1 MFEGASFSP
10 PWWAMF
16 TARSDSQSVSDAPA
30 DAAAS
35 RPSSPEPA
43 HAVVR
48 VVTLRRMSKP
58 LTFLATVALTLGL
71 SSPAQAVVGGQDA
84 EPDEYPYVAH
94 IVIDRS
100 FQCTG
105 TLVTPRHVV
114 TAAHCSSLAPGG
126 IANVPIGQPGQ
137 LIELSI
143 GAHSTPS
150 FNLLGGY
157 ESDGEE
163 HVASAVHVNPGYA
176 GLGSVSHDAAIV
188 ELDTPSAKTP
198 VKVASAEE
206 RSLWTAGTV
215 ATIAGFGVTESG
227 GDQPDVLQEARVP
240 IVADEVAAEA
250 YPYLVEGVD
259 PLFGGFE
266 SETQVAAGYPEG
278 GVDTCQGD
286 SGGPLLVSA
295 GTEMR
300 LVGGTS
306 YGVGCAEPGYPGVYS
321 RLADETLREWIRSI
335 APDAI
340 STGSASTKGKG
351 KKEKPPKSK
360 PPRGS
365 KSKRTY
371 R

>member
-1 MFEGASFSP
+1 MSRRGAFL
-10 PWWAMF
+10 A
-16 TARSDSQSVSDAPA
+16 TLALALAVS
-30 DAAAS
+30 S
-35 RPSSPEPA
+35 PA
-43 HAVVR
+43 HAVV
-48 VVTLRRMSKP
+48 
-58 LTFLATVALTLGL
+58 
-71 SSPAQAVVGGQDA
+71 GGNDA
-84 EPDEYPYVAH
+84 DPGEYPYVAH

-143 GAHSTPS
+143 GAHETPS
-150 FNLLGGY
+150 ASLLGGY
-157 ESDGEE
+157 QSDGEK
-163 HVASAVHVNPGYA
+163 HVASAVHVNPGWA
-176 GLGSVSHDAAIV
+176 GLGSVSHDAAII

-198 VKVASAEE
+198 VKVASAAE
-206 RSLWTAGTV
+206 RSLWSAGTM

-227 GDQPDVLQEARVP
+227 GDPPDVLQEARVP
-240 IVADEVAAEA
+240 IVADAVAAEA

-259 PLFGGFE
+259 PVFGGFE
-266 SETQVAAGYPEG
+266 NRTQVAAGFPQG

-286 SGGPLLVSA
+286 SGGPLLVAA

-300 LVGGTS
+300 LVGDTS
-306 YGVGCAEPGYPGVYS
+306 YGVGCAEPGFPGVYG
-321 RLADETLREWIRSI
+321 RLADTTLREWIASI

-340 STGSASTKGKG
+340 SSESTTT
-351 KKEKPPKSK
+351 SK
-360 PPRGS
+360 PAKRAKKPRKPS
-365 KSKRTY
+365 RASSPSRKY